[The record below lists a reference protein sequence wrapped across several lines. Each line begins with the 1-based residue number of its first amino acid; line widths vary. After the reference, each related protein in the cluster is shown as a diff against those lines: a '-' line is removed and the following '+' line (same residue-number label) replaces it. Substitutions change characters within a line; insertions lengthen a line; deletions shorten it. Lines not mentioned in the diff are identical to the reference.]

1 MTRAS
6 GKNSWQELLLRGVA
20 LHKEGKVDAAEKL
33 YDKVLKFNPAS
44 GDALN
49 LKGAIASNRGQH
61 AAALKLFDRAVAQM
75 PAYPDAH
82 FNRAGALAALGRD
95 LDALAAYDKAIAL
108 RPAYGDAHLNAGR
121 VHHKLGRRE
130 AAAAAFRAA
139 ATLSPKDP
147 RGAYNL
153 GVCLTEMLAGAD
165 ADARATLAAEA
176 QAAFEQALALDPN
189 SAETLY
195 GFATLYSENGDHA
208 RAAALVESAL
218 RIKPGW
224 SDAWNNLGNHYE
236 GMGRRDAAIAAFDR
250 ALALDP
256 RNMGAV
262 VNRGL
267 THLALGRMADGW
279 AGYAH
284 RFDDPRFPFS
294 PRAWP
299 WPAWQGEDL
308 RDKKILLWS
317 DQGVGDEI
325 LYASMV
331 REVAARAAV
340 CVVECSA
347 RLVPLYRRSFPNIEI
362 VAKLPEAYAGLVAQG
377 FDFHCSVLDLGR
389 WLRPTL
395 AAFPNRAR
403 LLMADPAATAA
414 LKAKYRQWA
423 PHGKLVGLSWHS
435 ANPRTGGQK
444 SLPLTWF
451 SPLLNGSKFTFVNI
465 QYGNVNNEL
474 EAFRDTTGV
483 PILNDPAVDSLKDLD
498 TFAAQLAALDLVISV
513 SNSAAHLAGALGV
526 PTAVVVPDGHKRLW
540 YWFDRGAFSPWYRS
554 VRVFRDSGDSAR
566 ADLKALLAGFCAF

>member
-6 GKNSWQELLLRGVA
+6 GKQSWQDLLLRGVA
-20 LHKEGKVDAAEKL
+20 LHKEGKIVEAEKL
-33 YDKVLKFNPAS
+33 YDKVLKFNPTS

-49 LKGAIASNRGQH
+49 LKGVIASGRGQH
-61 AAALKLFDRAVAQM
+61 TAALQLFDRAITQI
-75 PAYPDAH
+75 PKYPDAH

-95 LDALAAYDKAIAL
+95 LEALAAYEKALAL
-108 RPAYGDAHLNAGR
+108 RPTYGDAHLNAGR

-130 AAAAAFRAA
+130 AAVAAFRAA
-139 ATLSPKDP
+139 AALSPNDP
-147 RGAYNL
+147 RGPYNL

-165 ADARATLAAEA
+165 AATREARAAEA
-176 QAAFEQALALDPN
+176 RAAFERALALDPN

-195 GFATLYSENGDHA
+195 AFATLHSENGDHA
-208 RAAALVESAL
+208 LAAALVESAL

-236 GMGRRDAAIAAFDR
+236 GMGRRDAAVAAFDR

-267 THLALGRMADGW
+267 THLALGRMAEGW

-299 WPAWQGEDL
+299 WPVWQGEDL

-317 DQGVGDEI
+317 DQGIGDEI

-331 REVAARAAV
+331 HEVSARAAA

-347 RLVPLYRRSFPNIEI
+347 RLVPLYRRSFPHIEI
-362 VAKLPEAYAGLVAQG
+362 VAKLPEAHAGLVARA

-403 LLMADPAATAA
+403 LLVADPASTAA
-414 LKAKYRQWA
+414 LKAKYRQQA
-423 PHGKLVGLSWHS
+423 PSGKLVGLSWHS

-451 SPLLNGSKFTFVNI
+451 SPLAGGSKFTFVNI
-465 QYGNVNNEL
+465 QYGDVSKEL
-474 EAFRDTTGV
+474 GDFVAATGTPV
-483 PILNDPAVDSLKDLD
+483 LNDPEVDSLKDLD
-498 TFAAQLAALDLVISV
+498 GFAAQLASLDLVISV
-513 SNSAAHLAGALGV
+513 SNSAAHMAGALGV

-540 YWFDRGAFSPWYRS
+540 YWFDQGVFSPWYRS

-566 ADLKALLAGFCAF
+566 TGLKTLLEGFC